1 MQKPVVMMA
10 VIGVLIAIGIVLS
23 FYGSQVI
30 TEGLSQKDEM
40 VMAGNSLEI
49 YSDIDVTKTNLGV
62 FVVQVQNF
70 KEGAIHVKVFD
81 PLGAE
86 LVSTT
91 VDRESFEKRF
101 DVTTGGTH
109 KLLVENTGQ
118 DQTQIIAVI
127 GPMPDPGKLSFGIT
141 GFYVLILGLIG
152 IVGVGI
158 YAIRTKR
165 KKAS

>member
-1 MQKPVVMMA
+1 MQKPVVMMI
-10 VIGVLIAIGIVLS
+10 VIGALIATGIILS

-30 TEGLSQKDEM
+30 TEDLSQKDEI
-40 VMAGNSLEI
+40 VMAGSSLEI
-49 YSDIDVTKTNLGV
+49 YSDIDVTTNLGV

-70 KEGAIHVKVFD
+70 KEGAIHAKVFD

-86 LVSTT
+86 IISTI
-91 VDRESFEKRF
+91 VDRESFEERF
-101 DVTTGGTH
+101 DVTTGGTY

-158 YAIRTKR
+158 YSIRNRR

>member
-1 MQKPVVMMA
+1 MQKPVVMMTI
-10 VIGVLIAIGIVLS
+10 IGGLIAAGIILS

-49 YSDIDVTKTNLGV
+49 YSDIDATTTNLGV
-62 FVVQVQNF
+62 FVVQVQDF
-70 KEGAIHVKVFD
+70 KEGVIHVKVFD

-101 DVTTGGTH
+101 DVTTGGTS
-109 KLLVENTGQ
+109 KLLVENTGK

-158 YAIRTKR
+158 YAIRTRR

>member
-10 VIGVLIAIGIVLS
+10 VIGALIATGIVLS

-40 VMAGNSLEI
+40 VMASNSLEI
-49 YSDIDVTKTNLGV
+49 YSDIDVTRTNLGV

-70 KEGAIHVKVFD
+70 KGGSIHAKIFD

-86 LVSTT
+86 LISTT

-101 DVTTGGTH
+101 DVTTSGTY
-109 KLLVENTGQ
+109 KLLVENAGQ
-118 DQTQIIAVI
+118 DQTRIIAVI

-158 YAIRTKR
+158 YAVRNRR
-165 KKAS
+165 KKT

>member
-10 VIGVLIAIGIVLS
+10 VIGVLIAVGIVLS

-30 TEGLSQKDEM
+30 TEGLSQKEEM
-40 VMAGNSLEI
+40 VMAGGSFEI
-49 YSDIDVTKTNLGV
+49 SSDIDMDTTRLGV

-70 KEGAIHVKVFD
+70 KEGAIHAKVFD

-101 DVTTGGTH
+101 DVATSGTYR
-109 KLLVENTGQ
+109 LVENAGQ

-127 GPMPDPGKLSFGIT
+127 GPMPDPEKLSFGIT

-158 YAIRTKR
+158 YAVRNRR

>member
-10 VIGVLIAIGIVLS
+10 VIGVLIAAGIVLS

-30 TEGLSQKDEM
+30 TEGLSQKEEM
-40 VMAGNSLEI
+40 VMAGSSFEI
-49 YSDIDVTKTNLGV
+49 SSDIDMDTTRLGV

-70 KEGAIHVKVFD
+70 KEGAIHAKVFD

-101 DVTTGGTH
+101 DVAASGTYR
-109 KLLVENTGQ
+109 LLVENAGQ
-118 DQTQIIAVI
+118 DQTQVIAVI

-158 YAIRTKR
+158 YAVRNRR

>member
-10 VIGVLIAIGIVLS
+10 VIGVLIAVGIVLS

-30 TEGLSQKDEM
+30 TEDLSQKEEM
-40 VMAGNSLEI
+40 VLAGSSFEI
-49 YSDIDVTKTNLGV
+49 SSDIDMATTSLGV

-70 KEGAIHVKVFD
+70 KEGAIHAKVFD

-86 LVSTT
+86 IISAI

-101 DVTTGGTH
+101 DVASSGTY

-118 DQTQIIAVI
+118 DQIQIIAVV

-158 YAIRTKR
+158 YAIRNRR

>member
-1 MQKPVVMMA
+1 MQKPVVMMTI
-10 VIGVLIAIGIVLS
+10 IGGLIAAGIVLS

-30 TEGLSQKDEM
+30 TEGLSQKDEII
-40 VMAGNSLEI
+40 MAGNSLEI
-49 YSDIDVTKTNLGV
+49 YSDIDVTTTNLGV

-101 DVTTGGTH
+101 DVTTGGTY
-109 KLLVENTGQ
+109 K
-118 DQTQIIAVI
+118 
-127 GPMPDPGKLSFGIT
+127 SF
-141 GFYVLILGLIG
+141 L
-152 IVGVGI
+152 
-158 YAIRTKR
+158 K
-165 KKAS
+165 

>member
-49 YSDIDVTKTNLGV
+49 YSDIDVTTTNLGV

-101 DVTTGGTH
+101 DVTTGGTY

>member
-1 MQKPVVMMA
+1 MA
-10 VIGVLIAIGIVLS
+10 VIGALIAAGIVLS

-49 YSDIDVTKTNLGV
+49 YSDIDVSVTNLGV

-70 KEGAIHVKVFD
+70 KEESIHAKVFD
-81 PLGAE
+81 PLGVE

-101 DVTTGGTH
+101 DVTTSGIY

-158 YAIRTKR
+158 YAVRNRR
-165 KKAS
+165 KKTS

>member
-1 MQKPVVMMA
+1 MQKPVVMMI
-10 VIGVLIAIGIVLS
+10 VIGALIAAGIVLS

-40 VMAGNSLEI
+40 VMAGSSLEI
-49 YSDIDVTKTNLGV
+49 YSDIDVTTTNLGV

-70 KEGAIHVKVFD
+70 KERSIHAKVFD

-86 LVSTT
+86 LISTT
-91 VDRESFEKRF
+91 IDRESFEKRF
-101 DVTTGGTH
+101 DVTTSGTY

-118 DQTQIIAVI
+118 DQTRIIAVI

-152 IVGVGI
+152 IVGIGI
-158 YAIRTKR
+158 YAVRNRR
-165 KKAS
+165 KKVS

>member
-10 VIGVLIAIGIVLS
+10 VIGVLIAAGIVLS

-30 TEGLSQKDEM
+30 TEGLSQKEEM
-40 VMAGNSLEI
+40 VMAGSSFEI
-49 YSDIDVTKTNLGV
+49 SSDIDMDTTRLGV

-70 KEGAIHVKVFD
+70 KEGAIHAKVFD

-101 DVTTGGTH
+101 DVATSGTYR
-109 KLLVENTGQ
+109 LLVENAGQ

-127 GPMPDPGKLSFGIT
+127 GPMPDPEKLSFGIT
-141 GFYVLILGLIG
+141 GFYILILGLIG

-158 YAIRTKR
+158 YAVRNRR

>member
-1 MQKPVVMMA
+1 MQKPVVMMI
-10 VIGVLIAIGIVLS
+10 VIGALIAAGIVLS

-40 VMAGNSLEI
+40 VMTGSSLEI
-49 YSDIDVTKTNLGV
+49 YSDIDVTTTNLGV

-70 KEGAIHVKVFD
+70 KEVSIHAKVFD

-86 LVSTT
+86 IISTI

-101 DVTTGGTH
+101 DITTSGTY

-118 DQTQIIAVI
+118 DQTRIIAVI

-158 YAIRTKR
+158 YAVRNRR
-165 KKAS
+165 KKVS

>member
-10 VIGVLIAIGIVLS
+10 VIGVLIAAGIVLS

-30 TEGLSQKDEM
+30 TEGLSQKEEM
-40 VMAGNSLEI
+40 VMAGSSFEI
-49 YSDIDVTKTNLGV
+49 SSDIDMDTTRLGV

-70 KEGAIHVKVFD
+70 KEGVIHAKVFD

-101 DVTTGGTH
+101 DVATSGTYR
-109 KLLVENTGQ
+109 LLVENAGQ

-127 GPMPDPGKLSFGIT
+127 GPMPDPEKLSFGIT
-141 GFYVLILGLIG
+141 GFYILILGLIG

-158 YAIRTKR
+158 YAVRNRR

>member
-10 VIGVLIAIGIVLS
+10 VIGALIATGIILS

-49 YSDIDVTKTNLGV
+49 YSDIDVNTTNLGV

-70 KEGAIHVKVFD
+70 KEESIHTKVFD

-86 LVSTT
+86 LISTT

-101 DVTTGGTH
+101 DVTTSGTY
-109 KLLVENTGQ
+109 KLLVENSGQ
-118 DQTQIIAVI
+118 DQTRIIAVI

-158 YAIRTKR
+158 YVIRNRR
-165 KKAS
+165 KKVS

>member
-10 VIGVLIAIGIVLS
+10 VIGVLIAAGIVLS

-30 TEGLSQKDEM
+30 TEGLSQKEEM
-40 VMAGNSLEI
+40 VMAGSSFEI
-49 YSDIDVTKTNLGV
+49 SSDIDMDTTRLGV

-70 KEGAIHVKVFD
+70 KEGAIHAKVFD

-101 DVTTGGTH
+101 DVATSGTYR
-109 KLLVENTGQ
+109 LLVENTGQ

-127 GPMPDPGKLSFGIT
+127 GPMPDPEKLSFGIT
-141 GFYVLILGLIG
+141 GFYILILGLIG

-158 YAIRTKR
+158 YAVRNRR